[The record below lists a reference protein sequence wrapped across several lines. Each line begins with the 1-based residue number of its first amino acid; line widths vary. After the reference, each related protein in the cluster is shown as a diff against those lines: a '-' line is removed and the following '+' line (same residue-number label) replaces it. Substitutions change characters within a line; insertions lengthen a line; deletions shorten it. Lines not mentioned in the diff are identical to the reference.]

1 MTLIAIFAPRPQLI
15 VVITAYRTIMLEL
28 ITTAPFVALLLQV
41 VPIVI
46 LATQLSIV
54 LPAQVDIIPLQ
65 PPVALPAQPVKP
77 TASTATPE
85 VLDLFGASIARV
97 PTISQIIPQECAL
110 SVVWESLTVW
120 SVYKTTLNQ
129 IILVVSIVLQDS
141 TLPWAKPAV

>member
-1 MTLIAIFAPRPQLI
+1 MILIAIFALRPQQT
-15 VVITAYRTIMLEL
+15 VVITAYRTIMWEL
-28 ITTAPFVALLLQV
+28 IITAPFVAPLSQAV
-41 VPIVI
+41 HIVI
-46 LATQLSIV
+46 LAIQLSIV
-54 LPAQVDIIPLQ
+54 LPVQADIIPLQ
-65 PPVALPAQPVKP
+65 QLAAIPVQTVKP

-85 VLDLFGASIARV
+85 ALDLFGASIVRA